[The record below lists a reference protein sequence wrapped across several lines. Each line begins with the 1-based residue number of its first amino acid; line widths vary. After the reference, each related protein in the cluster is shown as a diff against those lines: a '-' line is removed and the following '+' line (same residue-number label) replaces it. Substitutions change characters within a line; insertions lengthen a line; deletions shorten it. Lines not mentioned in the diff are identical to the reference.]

1 MTAIACI
8 VLAAGMGTR
17 MKSNLPKV
25 MHKAGGR
32 SLLGHALSAVAEL
45 APERINVVVGP
56 DMDIVSNEA
65 RRYAP
70 DCRLFEQTER
80 KGTAHAVSM
89 AVPGLEGFS
98 GQVLILYGDVPL
110 IESATLRDLCTAA
123 GGSMAVLGFNAAD
136 PHGYGRLISSGNQL
150 LAIREHLD
158 ASDEERTIAICNS
171 GIICIDSTLLQAWLP
186 QIGNDN
192 AKGEYY
198 LTDLVEIC
206 NAKGND
212 CRFTECD
219 EDQVR
224 GVNDR
229 IQLAEIE
236 AILQTRY
243 RTQAMQGGAT
253 LVAPQTVFLSPDT
266 KIGRDVVIEPHVVIG
281 PGAEIAD
288 GVHILSFCHL
298 EGAKVAGG
306 CTIGPYARLRP
317 GADVQSGA
325 KVGNF
330 VEIKKASIEPGAKVN
345 HLTYIGDARVG
356 KGANIG
362 AGTITCNYD
371 GFFKH
376 FTDIGAGAFIG
387 SNSSLVA
394 PVKIGDGALV
404 GSGSVITRDVEH
416 DALVLARGRQEQRT
430 GWAKKFRKAML
441 AKKSKS

>member
-1 MTAIACI
+1 
-8 VLAAGMGTR
+8 MGTR
-17 MKSNLPKV
+17 MKSDLPKV

-32 SLLGHALSAVAEL
+32 SLLGHVLTTVSDL
-45 APERINVVVGP
+45 ASERVCVVVGP
-56 DMDIVSNEA
+56 DMKPVTDEA
-65 RRYAP
+65 KRFAP

-80 KGTAHAVSM
+80 NGTAHAVSM
-89 AVPGLEGFS
+89 AVPGFEGFS

-110 IESATLRDLCTAA
+110 IEVGTLRELCEAA
-123 GGSMAVLGFNAAD
+123 GDTMAVLGFDAAD
-136 PHGYGRLISSGNQL
+136 PHGYGRLICDGDRL

-158 ASDEERTIAICNS
+158 ASEDERHISHCNS
-171 GIICIDSTLLQAWLP
+171 GIICIDCDLLRAWLP

-206 NAKGND
+206 NAQSKT
-212 CRFTECD
+212 CRFTLCD

-224 GVNDR
+224 GVNNR
-229 IQLAEIE
+229 AQLAEIE

-243 RTQAMQGGAT
+243 RRKAMQGGAT
-253 LVAPQTVFLSPDT
+253 LVAPDTVFLSPDT
-266 KIGRDVVIEPHVVIG
+266 RIGRDVVIEPHVVIG
-281 PGAEIAD
+281 PGVKIAD
-288 GVHILSFCHL
+288 NAHILSFCHL
-298 EGAKVAGG
+298 EGASIAGG

-317 GADVQSGA
+317 GADVQEGA

-330 VEIKKASIEPGAKVN
+330 VEIKKAAIEPGAKVN
-345 HLTYIGDARVG
+345 HLTYIGDARIG
-356 KGANIG
+356 EKANIG

-371 GFFKH
+371 GYFKH

-404 GSGSVITRDVEH
+404 GSGSVITRDVEK
-416 DALVLARGRQEQRT
+416 DALAVARGRQDERP
-430 GWAKKFRKAML
+430 GWAKKFRHAML

>member
-25 MHKAGGR
+25 LHKAGGR
-32 SLLGHALSAVAEL
+32 SLLGHALSTVAEL
-45 APERINVVVGP
+45 APQGVNVVVGP
-56 DMDIVSNEA
+56 DMDIVSAEA
-65 RRYAP
+65 KASAP
-70 DCRLFEQTER
+70 DCRVFEQTKR
-80 KGTAHAVSM
+80 NGTAHAVSVAM
-89 AVPGLEGFS
+89 PGLDGFS

-110 IESATLRDLCTAA
+110 IESETLRELCIAA
-123 GGSMAVLGFNAAD
+123 GDTMAVLGFNAAD
-136 PHGYGRLISSGNQL
+136 PHGYGRLISDGDRL

-158 ASDEERTIAICNS
+158 ASEQERGISICNS
-171 GIICIDSTLLQAWLP
+171 GIICIDNTLLQAWLP

-206 NAKGND
+206 NARSRT
-212 CRFTECD
+212 CRYTLCD

-229 IQLAEIE
+229 AQLAEIE

-243 RTQAMQGGAT
+243 RTRAMRNGAT

-266 KIGRDVVIEPHVVIG
+266 KIGRDVVIEPNVVIG
-281 PGAEIAD
+281 PGVEIAD
-288 GVHILSFCHL
+288 GAHILSFCHL
-298 EGAKVAGG
+298 EGAKIAGG
-306 CTIGPYARLRP
+306 CSIGPYARLRP
-317 GADVQSGA
+317 GADVQTGA

-356 KGANIG
+356 EGANIG

-430 GWAKKFRKAML
+430 GWAKKFREAML